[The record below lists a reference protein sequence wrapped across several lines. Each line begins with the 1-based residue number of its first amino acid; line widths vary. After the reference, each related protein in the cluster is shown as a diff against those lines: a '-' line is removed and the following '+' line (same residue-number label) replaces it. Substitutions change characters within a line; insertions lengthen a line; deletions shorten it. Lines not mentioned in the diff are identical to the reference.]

1 MARKLQKLI
10 NYHTSGTGMPASGDV
25 ALGEIVV
32 RHNNEKPELL
42 IEKTN
47 GTFATFID
55 SGAVENAIA
64 VAQTTVEG
72 QVSSLSGS
80 VDTKFSNYYTKAE
93 VNNNVATAKSEAVSS
108 AKGYTDGKITE
119 LDGKLSGQITTV
131 DGRVTTLNN
140 SFTAFQGTVANTY
153 ATKTGVTEDIKTA
166 KDEAIGAASAYTD
179 SEISELDGK
188 LSREI
193 ETVDAHVE
201 TVSASVKTF
210 SASVVS
216 NYATKDAASG
226 YAVNAKTEAVAAA
239 KTYTDDEVEEAKS
252 ALTQSINTVDAH
264 VDTVSGSVKA
274 FSATVVNNY
283 ATKSVASGY
292 AVNAKTEAVDAAKTY
307 TDSKVDGINSGL
319 TADITGVEK
328 KVDTLIGS
336 DSGKTARSI
345 AAEEVAKVVANADAD
360 FDTLKEIADWI
371 QNDTTGAAKMAN
383 DIEDLKEADTAL
395 TQSINTVDAHVT
407 TVSGSVKAFS
417 ATVVNDYATKVAA
430 SGYAVNA
437 KTEAVAAAKTY
448 TDDEVEEAKSAL
460 TQSINTVDAHVTTVS
475 ASVKTFSASVVSN
488 YATKTVASGYA
499 VTAKSEAVSSAKGY
513 TDGKIT
519 ELDSALTA
527 DITALDGRIDKLE
540 SLTATTNSAIQEIK
554 VSGIT
559 GVDVVANGTTRTL
572 DFTDMVIDCG
582 DF

>member
-119 LDGKLSGQITTV
+119 LD
-131 DGRVTTLNN
+131 
-140 SFTAFQGTVANTY
+140 
-153 ATKTGVTEDIKTA
+153 
-166 KDEAIGAASAYTD
+166 
-179 SEISELDGK
+179 
-188 LSREI
+188 
-193 ETVDAHVE
+193 
-201 TVSASVKTF
+201 
-210 SASVVS
+210 
-216 NYATKDAASG
+216 
-226 YAVNAKTEAVAAA
+226 
-239 KTYTDDEVEEAKS
+239 
-252 ALTQSINTVDAH
+252 
-264 VDTVSGSVKA
+264 
-274 FSATVVNNY
+274 
-283 ATKSVASGY
+283 
-292 AVNAKTEAVDAAKTY
+292 
-307 TDSKVDGINSGL
+307 
-319 TADITGVEK
+319 
-328 KVDTLIGS
+328 
-336 DSGKTARSI
+336 
-345 AAEEVAKVVANADAD
+345 
-360 FDTLKEIADWI
+360 
-371 QNDTTGAAKMAN
+371 
-383 DIEDLKEADTAL
+383 
-395 TQSINTVDAHVT
+395 
-407 TVSGSVKAFS
+407 
-417 ATVVNDYATKVAA
+417 
-430 SGYAVNA
+430 
-437 KTEAVAAAKTY
+437 
-448 TDDEVEEAKSAL
+448 
-460 TQSINTVDAHVTTVS
+460 
-475 ASVKTFSASVVSN
+475 
-488 YATKTVASGYA
+488 
-499 VTAKSEAVSSAKGY
+499 
-513 TDGKIT
+513 
-519 ELDSALTA
+519 SALTA